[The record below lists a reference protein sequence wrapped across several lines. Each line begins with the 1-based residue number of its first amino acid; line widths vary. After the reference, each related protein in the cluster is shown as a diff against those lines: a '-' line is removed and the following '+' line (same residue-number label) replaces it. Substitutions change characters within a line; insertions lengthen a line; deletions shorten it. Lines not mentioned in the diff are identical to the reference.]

1 MESITVSRSMD
12 APPEAVRE
20 AMGDLGPFMR
30 AAGFDEVD
38 GDGDVIRLANR
49 VGPATIQLELVLR
62 ETDHDLAYDQR
73 EGIFKE
79 MRTTYDVEPSG
90 EGSEVTATTEFA
102 LDVALVGEV
111 LDSTIIKRQRRVELD
126 AQFDWLE
133 TQTDDE

>member
-1 MESITVSRSMD
+1 MESITVSRSID
-12 APPEAVRE
+12 APPDAVRE
-20 AMGDLGPFMR
+20 AMYDFGPFMR

-38 GDGDVIRLANR
+38 VDGDVLRLANR
-49 VGPATIQLELVLR
+49 VGPATIELELVVR

-73 EGIFKE
+73 EGIFEE

-90 EGSEVTATTEFA
+90 EGSQVTATTDFA
-102 LDVALVGEV
+102 LDVAIIGEV

-133 TQTDDE
+133 TATAE